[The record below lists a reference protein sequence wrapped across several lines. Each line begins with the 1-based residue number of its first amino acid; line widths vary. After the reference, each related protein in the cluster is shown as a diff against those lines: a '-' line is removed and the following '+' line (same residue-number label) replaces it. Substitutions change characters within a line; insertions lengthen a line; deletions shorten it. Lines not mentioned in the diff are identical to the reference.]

1 MTRIE
6 ITPPAEGQIRKLD
19 PALLPRIDANLRR
32 LSVAPDLGKPL
43 QGPLAGLRSLRVGD
57 YRIVYKLY
65 PGQGR
70 LAVLRVAHRREVYR

>member
-6 ITPPAEGQIRKLD
+6 ITPTAESQIRKLD
-19 PALLPRIDANLRR
+19 MFLLRRIEANLRR
-32 LSVAPDLGKPL
+32 LSNAPDLGKPP
-43 QGPLAGLRSLRVGD
+43 QGALAGLRSLRVGD
-57 YRIVYKLY
+57 YRIVYKVY